1 MSSSKYNKLAGKHI
15 VVIGGS
21 SGIGRGVVEAS
32 LEAGAARVTL
42 VGSSA
47 RSASAALSTL
57 TAAGWAS
64 NRLGSLHC
72 DLSQDS
78 VEQDLDAVLT
88 AAATTTTTTATKHPI
103 DHIVLTAADSLTIS
117 GLADLSLAQIR
128 QAAHLRLNVPL
139 ILGKLA
145 PRHLPRSNE
154 ASLTIT
160 TGSVADKPA
169 PGWSLIAYFAAGLQG
184 LARNLALDLAPI
196 RANAVEPGYVDTAL
210 WNAAMT
216 AEQKEAAFA
225 GLAGRLP
232 TGRVAAVEDVAE
244 AYLYL
249 MKDRSAT
256 GEVVKSRSG
265 DHLV

>member
-47 RSASAALSTL
+47 RSASAAFSTL

-88 AAATTTTTTATKHPI
+88 AAATTKHPI

-210 WNAAMT
+210 WDAAMT

-225 GLAGRLP
+225 GLAARLP

>member
-1 MSSSKYNKLAGKHI
+1 MSSSKYNKLAGEHI

-47 RSASAALSTL
+47 RSASAAFSTL

-88 AAATTTTTTATKHPI
+88 AAATTKHPI

-169 PGWSLIAYFAAGLQG
+169 LGWSLIAYFAAGLQG

-216 AEQKEAAFA
+216 ADQKEAAFA
-225 GLAGRLP
+225 GLAARLP
-232 TGRVAAVEDVAE
+232 TGRVASAEDVAE

>member
-88 AAATTTTTTATKHPI
+88 AAATTTTTTTKHPI
-103 DHIVLTAADSLTIS
+103 DHIVLTAADSLAIS

-216 AEQKEAAFA
+216 ADQKEAAFA
-225 GLAGRLP
+225 GLAARLP
-232 TGRVAAVEDVAE
+232 TGRVASAEDVAE

>member
-47 RSASAALSTL
+47 RSASAAFSTL

-88 AAATTTTTTATKHPI
+88 AAATTKHPI

-169 PGWSLIAYFAAGLQG
+169 LGWSLIAYFAAGLQG

-225 GLAGRLP
+225 GLAARLP
-232 TGRVAAVEDVAE
+232 TGRVASAEDVAE

>member
-47 RSASAALSTL
+47 RSASAAFSTL

-88 AAATTTTTTATKHPI
+88 AAATTKHPI

-216 AEQKEAAFA
+216 ADQKEAAFA
-225 GLAGRLP
+225 GLAARLP
-232 TGRVAAVEDVAE
+232 TGRVASAEDVAE